1 MLLLC
6 LKKKK
11 QNLVQDYGIQINDG
25 GSDQGDNNGEKWL
38 DYRYMLN
45 MMEQAKSV

>member
-25 GSDQGDNNGEKWL
+25 GSDQGDNNGEK
-38 DYRYMLN
+38 
-45 MMEQAKSV
+45 

>member
-1 MLLLC
+1 MVL
-6 LKKKK
+6 
-11 QNLVQDYGIQINDG
+11 IQINDG